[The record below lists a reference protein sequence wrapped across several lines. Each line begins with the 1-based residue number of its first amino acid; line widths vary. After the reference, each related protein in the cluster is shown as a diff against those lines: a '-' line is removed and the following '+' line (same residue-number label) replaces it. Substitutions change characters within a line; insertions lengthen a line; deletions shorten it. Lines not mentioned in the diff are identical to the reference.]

1 VKKKEEARR
10 RIKKNQM
17 LKDKNKNKNQSQYAL
32 TFEACNS
39 GHKIWTN
46 LVKGE
51 KTMKKNSQQKKIK
64 RLNWKQMN

>member
-1 VKKKEEARR
+1 
-10 RIKKNQM
+10 M
-17 LKDKNKNKNQSQYAL
+17 LKDKNKKKNQSQSAL

-46 LVKGE
+46 LVKGK

>member
-1 VKKKEEARR
+1 
-10 RIKKNQM
+10 M
-17 LKDKNKNKNQSQYAL
+17 LKDKNKNKNKNQSQYAL

-51 KTMKKNSQQKKIK
+51 KTMKKNSQQKKNQEIK
-64 RLNWKQMN
+64 LETNELKKHLKQNNQK